1 MQEKT
6 EVALIARIFLCYYYY
21 YYFYT
26 QTSLF
31 LPFPAVVLLCKAGN
45 SHTRKKK
52 VWYHVKVCINASCL
66 AESESLN
73 TFIFTSS
80 KNTVYGLLL
89 FFKSLRRIQ
98 T

>member
-6 EVALIARIFLCYYYY
+6 EVALIARIFLCYFFFF
-21 YYFYT
+21 FYT

-52 VWYHVKVCINASCL
+52 FGIMSKSVSVQAASL
-66 AESESLN
+66 SQN
-73 TFIFTSS
+73 P
-80 KNTVYGLLL
+80 
-89 FFKSLRRIQ
+89 
-98 T
+98 

>member
-6 EVALIARIFLCYYYY
+6 EVALIARNSLFYYYYY

-26 QTSLF
+26 QTSVSSLSSCC
-31 LPFPAVVLLCKAGN
+31 VVVQSRKFT
-45 SHTRKKK
+45 HKKKK
-52 VWYHVKVCINASCL
+52 VWYHVKVFINASCL

-73 TFIFTSS
+73 TFIFTGS
-80 KNTVYGLLL
+80 KNTFYELLL
-89 FFKSLRRIQ
+89 FFKSLSRIQ

>member
-21 YYFYT
+21 YFFYT

-52 VWYHVKVCINASCL
+52 FGIMSKSVSMQAASL
-66 AESESLN
+66 SQN
-73 TFIFTSS
+73 P
-80 KNTVYGLLL
+80 
-89 FFKSLRRIQ
+89 
-98 T
+98 

>member
-6 EVALIARIFLCYYYY
+6 EVALIARIFLCYYY
-21 YYFYT
+21 FFFLHT
-26 QTSLF
+26 NIPVSSLSSCC
-31 LPFPAVVLLCKAGN
+31 VVVQSRKFT
-45 SHTRKKK
+45 HKKKK

-80 KNTVYGLLL
+80 KNTVYELLL